1 MDMGSYSNS
10 EKPKLR
16 VKKNSFLS
24 FFRRKSKKSDV
35 AGVKSAPN
43 FATPDMWPKY
53 KVEKNCKSTP
63 DLIEEEDENQTEEI
77 IQNLRLG
84 SNLVRLN

>member
-1 MDMGSYSNS
+1 MGSYSNS
-10 EKPKLR
+10 EKPKLK
-16 VKKNSFLS
+16 VTKKSFLS
-24 FFRRKSKKSDV
+24 FFRRRKSKKSDV

-84 SNLVRLN
+84 SNKVGLN